1 MSARFAQGTSLATTK
16 RTFQKGKTPPPQ
28 SNSMKGM
35 PGSINTAQKRDSSDI
50 LTGKGSSIKSVGPI
64 GKKGAPSRANHG
76 ASHATGSMDKSYRAT
91 STAKPGKI
99 TSQRVAPSGAGKME
113 SLRGK
118 AKFSSEK

>member
-35 PGSINTAQKRDSSDI
+35 PGSINTAQHRDDSDV
-50 LTGKGSSIKSVGPI
+50 LTGKAIGPVKTKPVGQ
-64 GKKGAPSRANHG
+64 KTGAHRANHG
-76 ASHATGSMDKSYRAT
+76 ASNARGSMDKSYRAT

-99 TSQRVAPSGAGKME
+99 TSQSVAPSGAGKME